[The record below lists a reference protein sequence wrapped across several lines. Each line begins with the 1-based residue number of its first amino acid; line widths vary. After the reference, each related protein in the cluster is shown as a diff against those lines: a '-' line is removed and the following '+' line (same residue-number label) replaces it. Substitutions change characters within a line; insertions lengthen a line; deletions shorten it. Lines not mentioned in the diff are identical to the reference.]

1 MQLFPSI
8 LICMQFYSS
17 IQICMQRY
25 PSIQICMQQ
34 YAIACSNMQLYATI
48 RNFLGVL
55 WRQSGRRSRGASLS
69 DGGKDS

>member
-1 MQLFPSI
+1 
-8 LICMQFYSS
+8 
-17 IQICMQRY
+17 MQRY